1 MDEFLYSFWSDL
13 YLFFHCVNKLL
24 HKLAYLST
32 QIKIENCKAIRLW
45 LYNIFCHTNLLA
57 DPDDG
62 RKKIMIDD
70 IKTRE
75 GRKNNLVWIFLGYN
89 SITMA
94 MHSLWHSLRGKILE
108 QIF

>member
-1 MDEFLYSFWSDL
+1 M
-13 YLFFHCVNKLL
+13 L

-62 RKKIMIDD
+62 RKK
-70 IKTRE
+70 
-75 GRKNNLVWIFLGYN
+75 NNDR
-89 SITMA
+89 
-94 MHSLWHSLRGKILE
+94 WHKDTRGKKKQLGLNIPWV
-108 QIF
+108 